1 MESHQNCKPD
11 LHFRSLLALFF
22 SASWISSSFFLQ
34 PDFPR
39 AVAGLELSPGHM
51 VSFSHS
57 LSLWPGKGCRVAT
70 DS

>member
-11 LHFRSLLALFF
+11 LHFGSLLALFF

-39 AVAGLELSPGHM
+39 TVAAPELSHGHI

-57 LSLWPGKGCRVAT
+57 LSLGPGKG
-70 DS
+70 